1 MSEQFALEQTGR
13 DGGTVKLDKGTFFA
27 TAVIMKSASDQL
39 FSRAGLT
46 EQQDRGIAGRDFL
59 DELQHAPQCRTVP
72 MDLLKIDLAANLFF
86 EIYLLPGDLLFEFGD
101 FTIGK
106 RILNRD
112 RYLARCLTKKISVI
126 FVKQVLVPAGQ
137 AQYTERPSTVD

>member
-1 MSEQFALEQTGR
+1 MSKQFALEQTGG
-13 DGGTVKLDKGTFFA
+13 DGGTVELNKGTFFA
-27 TAVIMKSASDQL
+27 AAMIMKSASDQL

-46 EQQDRGIAGRDFL
+46 QQEDRRIAGRDFL
-59 DELQHAPQCRTVP
+59 DELQHASQCRTVP

-86 EIYLLPGDLLFEFGD
+86 EVYLLPSDLLFEFVD

-112 RYLARCLTKKISVI
+112 RYLTRCLTKKISVI
-126 FVKQVLVPAGQ
+126 FVKQVFVPAGK
-137 AQYTERPSTVD
+137 AQYPERPSAVD